1 VTVEQLIAVVACF
14 VTAALAAL
22 LYVVLR
28 RARQARPSA
37 ATAAM
42 IGLSAFL
49 ILLGSALLFLDA
61 LAPDGVVH
69 YAVPLALAAMAV
81 GNALAIARDVLRSRR
96 TETDLETL
104 VRERTLELRRAQT
117 DLVQAEKL
125 ASVGLLAAGV
135 AHEINNPA
143 AYVLAN
149 LTLLRDS
156 LDALREQRAALERAG
171 TSRGADVPTQ
181 AEMHSSDHLA
191 DETLRDAVEGLLRI
205 RDIVADLRS
214 LAQQEA
220 HDPEPVRLAKVVET
234 SAALA
239 LPTIRHRAS
248 LKLLLDRAPLVL
260 GHAGKLSQVVINLVV
275 NAAEAIRE
283 DATHPG
289 HIVVRTLLLDD
300 EAAQRVVLEVADNG
314 RGIAA
319 AQIGEIFRPLYTTK
333 RSGTGLG
340 LAICRRIVE
349 EHGGRIEVESIVGE
363 GTTVRVLLPELPAG
377 FASSLPELQTGRFG
391 ALVPAAPIEP
401 PAELALHAAL
411 PPFAALPTAEL
422 APHAALPTAELTLHA
437 ALPPTE
443 LALHAA
449 LPPVPTPIE
458 APRVGR
464 TSTPAPSSV
473 EPFERRLVMIIDD
486 EALLLKVLARFLRRW
501 HRVAVAASVDEA
513 LRLLR
518 DGADPDV
525 LICDLMMPMKS
536 GAEFY
541 LTLQRERPE
550 LAERLT
556 FMSGGSTD
564 DRLNEFARTVGRA
577 TLVKP
582 LAPYALLVYLDQQF
596 VRRDERA

>member
-1 VTVEQLIAVVACF
+1 MTVAQLIAVVACF

-22 LYVVLR
+22 LYVVVR
-28 RARQARPSA
+28 KARHARPNA
-37 ATAAM
+37 APPVM
-42 IGLSAFL
+42 VGLSAFL
-49 ILLGSALLFLDA
+49 ILLGIALLFLDA
-61 LAPDGVVH
+61 LAPDVH
-69 YAVPLALAAMAV
+69 YAVPLALAAISLGNVLAV
-81 GNALAIARDVLRSRR
+81 ARDVLHSRR
-96 TETDLETL
+96 TESDLETL

-156 LDALREQRAALERAG
+156 LHGLREQRAALARAG
-171 TSRGADVPTQ
+171 TSGGADAPTQ
-181 AEMHSSDHLA
+181 AEMHSSDRLA
-191 DETLRDAVEGLLRI
+191 DETLRDAVDGLLRI

-248 LKLLLDRAPLVL
+248 LELLLDRAPLVL

-275 NAAEAIRE
+275 NAAEAIRA
-283 DATHPG
+283 DVTRPG

-300 EAAQRVVLEVADNG
+300 EAAQRVVLEVGDNG

-377 FASSLPELQTGRFG
+377 FSANLPELQTGRFG
-391 ALVPAAPIEP
+391 ALIPAKVIEP
-401 PAELALHAAL
+401 PVELALHTAL
-411 PPFAALPTAEL
+411 PPFAAP
-422 APHAALPTAELTLHA
+422 
-437 ALPPTE
+437 PPTE
-443 LALHAA
+443 FTLSAT
-449 LPPVPTPIE
+449 LPPVPAPIE
-458 APRVGR
+458 APRVR
-464 TSTPAPSSV
+464 RSSVPSPSSV
-473 EPFERRLVMIIDD
+473 EPFERRLVMIVDD

-501 HRVAVAASVDEA
+501 HRVAVAVSVDEA

-536 GAEFY
+536 GGEFY

-550 LAERLT
+550 LAERVT
-556 FMSGGSTD
+556 FMSGGCTD
-564 DRLNEFARTVGRA
+564 DRLNDFPRTVGRT

-582 LAPYALLVYLDQQF
+582 LEPNALLAYLDEQF
-596 VRRDERA
+596 VLRDQRA

>member
-1 VTVEQLIAVVACF
+1 VTIERIAVVACF

-22 LYVVLR
+22 LYMVVR
-28 RARQARPSA
+28 RARQARPNA
-37 ATAAM
+37 ATAVM
-42 IGLSAFL
+42 IGLSALL
-49 ILLGSALLFLDA
+49 ILLGAALVCLDA
-61 LAPDGVVH
+61 LAPNGVVH
-69 YAVPLALAAMAV
+69 YAVPLALAAISV
-81 GNALAIARDVLRSRR
+81 GNVLAIARNVLRSRR

-156 LDALREQRAALERAG
+156 LHGLREQRAALERAA
-171 TSRGADVPTQ
+171 TSEGAPAPTP
-181 AEMHSSDHLA
+181 AEMHSSDRLA
-191 DETLRDAVEGLLRI
+191 DETLRDAVDGLLRI

-214 LAQQEA
+214 LAQEEA

-248 LKLLLDRAPLVL
+248 LELVLDRAPLVL
-260 GHAGKLSQVVINLVV
+260 GHTGKLSQVVINLVV

-283 DATHPG
+283 DATRPG
-289 HIVVRTLLLDD
+289 RIVVRTLLLDA
-300 EAAQRVVLEVADNG
+300 EAAERVVLEVGDNG

-377 FASSLPELQTGRFG
+377 FAANLPELQTGRFG
-391 ALVPAAPIEP
+391 ALVPAAAIEP

-411 PPFAALPTAEL
+411 PP
-422 APHAALPTAELTLHA
+422 
-437 ALPPTE
+437 
-443 LALHAA
+443 
-449 LPPVPTPIE
+449 VPAPIE
-458 APRVGR
+458 APRARRSSV
-464 TSTPAPSSV
+464 PAPSSV
-473 EPFERRLVMIIDD
+473 EPFERRLVMIVDD

-501 HRVAVAASVDEA
+501 HRIAVAVSVDEA

-518 DGADPDV
+518 EGADPDV
-525 LICDLMMPMKS
+525 LICDLMMPIKS

-550 LAERLT
+550 LAERVT
-556 FMSGGSTD
+556 FMSGGCTD
-564 DRLNEFARTVGRA
+564 DRLNDFPRSVGRA

-582 LAPYALLVYLDQQF
+582 IEPNALLAYLDQQF
-596 VRRDERA
+596 VLRDQRA